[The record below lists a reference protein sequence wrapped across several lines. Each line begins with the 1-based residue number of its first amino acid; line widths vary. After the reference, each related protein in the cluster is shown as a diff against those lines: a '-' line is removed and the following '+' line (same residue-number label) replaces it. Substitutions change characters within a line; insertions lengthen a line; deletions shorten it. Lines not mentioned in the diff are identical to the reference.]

1 MRLLM
6 IFVLVFVETPS
17 LLALKQFQSAGS
29 ESFELEGDKLG
40 ESLESFVSQH
50 PKANCVE
57 STKTRTSCYQ
67 WAEISIFGMKAHPD
81 PGCTPKIYSSAGC
94 VQGLTGQF
102 MEKRLISL
110 SYAVSGTDKTE
121 ATAALK
127 KKFGTPMIDTS
138 EATLWSS
145 GSAIA
150 SVVVGKATE
159 TSDGPVLVTVL
170 ISNPNPK

>member
-1 MRLLM
+1 
-6 IFVLVFVETPS
+6 
-17 LLALKQFQSAGS
+17 
-29 ESFELEGDKLG
+29 
-40 ESLESFVSQH
+40 
-50 PKANCVE
+50 
-57 STKTRTSCYQ
+57 
-67 WAEISIFGMKAHPD
+67 MKAHPD